1 MEEEI
6 PQFSSPD
13 DFKFMTD
20 ITIDGE
26 SYFKLFGW
34 FYWYIFFTEILTH
47 CENDLLNSDLF
58 SDETMAQLNEPLPLD
73 LMNDVKCNMYMEPNL
88 SPPNMNFES
97 SASPGKVSY
106 PKLQP
111 VNNNIPSPA
120 FSPIHS
126 QSISSSPVVQNLQVK
141 NVPLPVQNPTAV
153 IISSSNLQHNTQPL
167 VYTSLPVEN
176 QHIILQQSNS
186 KIHSNNQKNAP
197 VILQNIQQPVL
208 LQAKILKSDS
218 QVCLI
223 YCM

>member
-1 MEEEI
+1 MGDEI

-26 SYFKLFGW
+26 
-34 FYWYIFFTEILTH
+34 FYYKTFLLIYWDIFFTEILTH
-47 CENDLLNSDLF
+47 CENDLLSSDLF
-58 SDETMAQLNEPLPLD
+58 SDETMAHLNEPLPLD
-73 LMNDVKCNMYMEPNL
+73 LMDDVKCNMYMEQNL
-88 SPPNMNFES
+88 PPRNMNFDS
-97 SASPGKVSY
+97 SASPGSVSY

-111 VNNNIPSPA
+111 LTNNIPSPT

-126 QSISSSPVVQNLQVK
+126 QPVSSSPVVQNLQVK

-153 IISSSNLQHNTQPL
+153 IISSPNLQHNTQSL

-176 QHIILQQSNS
+176 QHIILQQSS
-186 KIHSNNQKNAP
+186 TKIQSNNQKNAP

-208 LQAKILKSDS
+208 LQAKILKTDS

-223 YCM
+223 YFM